1 MSRIKYQYFPRYL
14 SHSIFDFCVLLCQSV
29 FAIFSNEFLP
39 CSQGFIIVCNRM
51 RNMLRKKAQ
60 YLSHSITVF
69 LFIIVSGAYREIFFW
84 GGQVYIKFPRPM
96 VLTILLE
103 KWLPPTSTQI

>member
-1 MSRIKYQYFPRYL
+1 MSQRKIDSFFNVKDANKRKRDTTSGDEPVRVDERETL
-14 SHSIFDFCVLLCQSV
+14 PNCLLLCQSV

-69 LFIIVSGAYREIFFW
+69 LFIIVSISICDIF
-84 GGQVYIKFPRPM
+84 Q
-96 VLTILLE
+96 
-103 KWLPPTSTQI
+103 